1 MRIQDIKIVVW
12 AIERLIPHA
21 RNARLHS
28 EVQVA
33 QIAAS
38 IAEFGFNNPI
48 LVGPQG
54 DIIAGHARVLA
65 ARKLAYTLVPVIVL
79 DHLTENQK
87 RAFMLADNK
96 LALNAGWDL
105 EMLRLELEALA
116 EENFDLA
123 LTGFDERN
131 WRRCWRKKRRRD
143 CPIQTQFRNCKAN
156 RSVAPERFGYWAG
169 TVFCAETEPVAKT
182 WRRCSRV
189 SRAI

>member
-1 MRIQDIKIVVW
+1 MRIQEIKIVDIKIVAW

-28 EVQVA
+28 GVQVA

-65 ARKLAYTLVPVIVL
+65 ARQLAYTLVPVIVL

-87 RAFMLADNK
+87 RAFMLG
-96 LALNAGWDL
+96 L
-105 EMLRLELEALA
+105 
-116 EENFDLA
+116 
-123 LTGFDERN
+123 
-131 WRRCWRKKRRRD
+131 
-143 CPIQTQFRNCKAN
+143 
-156 RSVAPERFGYWAG
+156 
-169 TVFCAETEPVAKT
+169 
-182 WRRCSRV
+182 
-189 SRAI
+189 

>member
-1 MRIQDIKIVVW
+1 MHISDIKIVSW
-12 AIERLIPHA
+12 PIERLIPHA

-28 EVQVA
+28 QVQVA

-38 IAEFGFNNPI
+38 IAEFGFNTPI
-48 LVGPQG
+48 RAGPKG

-65 ARKLAYTLVPVIVL
+65 AQKPAYTLVPVIVL

-116 EENFDLA
+116 
-123 LTGFDERN
+123 
-131 WRRCWRKKRRRD
+131 
-143 CPIQTQFRNCKAN
+143 
-156 RSVAPERFGYWAG
+156 
-169 TVFCAETEPVAKT
+169 
-182 WRRCSRV
+182 
-189 SRAI
+189 